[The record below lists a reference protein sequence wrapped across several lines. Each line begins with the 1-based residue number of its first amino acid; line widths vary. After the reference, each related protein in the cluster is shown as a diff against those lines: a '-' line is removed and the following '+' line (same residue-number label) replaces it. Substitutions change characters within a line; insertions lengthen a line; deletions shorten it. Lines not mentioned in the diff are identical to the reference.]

1 MRGPYGSY
9 RWSVWFTHVVCMVH
23 VLVRRI
29 FRSVK
34 MRNSMTYKDWE
45 RGSMPR
51 LDECPQKHSG
61 FDNLRIPAPAVYV
74 RKHSL
79 VTLLFLLL
87 FPILIS
93 ILRIVYSRDM
103 KSISLFL

>member
-1 MRGPYGSY
+1 
-9 RWSVWFTHVVCMVH
+9 
-23 VLVRRI
+23 
-29 FRSVK
+29 
-34 MRNSMTYKDWE
+34 MTYKDWE

-61 FDNLRIPAPAVYV
+61 FDNPAVYV

-79 VTLLFLLL
+79 VTLPFLLL

-103 KSISLFL
+103 KSISLFLQIKS

>member
-1 MRGPYGSY
+1 
-9 RWSVWFTHVVCMVH
+9 
-23 VLVRRI
+23 
-29 FRSVK
+29 
-34 MRNSMTYKDWE
+34 MTYKDWE

-79 VTLLFLLL
+79 VTLPAPAVYVRKHSLVTLPFLLL

-103 KSISLFL
+103 KSISLFLQIKS